1 MFEEYPDIVT
11 IEDVMQML
19 RVGRATVTK
28 LINSGELTY
37 FKIGTHY
44 KIDKAGVIS
53 FVKRSL
59 IQ

>member
-44 KIDKAGVIS
+44 KIDKAGVINAH
-53 FVKRSL
+53 
-59 IQ
+59 